1 MATRAKDLKDERVE
15 FRASK
20 SEAALLDAAA
30 EATGRTRTDLVRA
43 AGLAYAQEV
52 LADRTRFTLDDE
64 AWSAFT
70 AALDAPP
77 KKNPALTKLFA
88 DTDRLRSE

>member
-1 MATRAKDLKDERVE
+1 MAIRSKDLKNERVE

-30 EATGRTRTDLVRA
+30 QATGRTRTDLVRA

-52 LADRTRFTLDDE
+52 LADRTRFALDDE
-64 AWSAFT
+64 AWSAFVE
-70 AALDAPP
+70 ALDSPP
-77 KKNPALTKLFA
+77 KKNAKLQKLFA